1 MKDTVCA
8 IPAYVAFIKFAA
20 ISGILALLTGCTPKT
35 IKVVDTQGNPVAG
48 ALVISEQE
56 PYILQPWKLGVYIT
70 DKNGEAK
77 VVSGRGHIFKPGYF
91 PVINASEL
99 RDEILWQPQSY
110 FSATTTIYPIN
121 AEEIIPVD
129 TSVYI
134 TEHPIRKDVY
144 AIPIKVCQTVRV
156 TYDIVSDQLTAGSDT
171 AELLASQR
179 FYFAGATDGRKTSE
193 LTAENNIAFYCNHNE
208 ELYKIGVSVA
218 SKVWNQDVPVHRLT
232 LFTAKVFSE
241 KAYLQPEVK
250 CLAGKHMVSGQ
261 YRTGK
266 PRVFHSPNI
275 RNEITSFRDTI
286 PCANQSF
293 SNLLQYIESI
303 TE

>member
-1 MKDTVCA
+1 MKDTACS
-8 IPAYVAFIKFAA
+8 ILAYVAFIKFAA

-35 IKVVDTQGNPVAG
+35 IKVVDAQGNPVAG

-77 VVSGRGHIFKPGYF
+77 VVSARGHIFKPGYF

-99 RDEILWQPQSY
+99 HDEILWQPQSY
-110 FSATTTIYPIN
+110 FSSTTPIYPIDR
-121 AEEIIPVD
+121 EDVIPVN

-134 TEHPIRKDVY
+134 TEHPVSKDVY
-144 AIPIKVCQTVRV
+144 AVPIKVCPTVRV
-156 TYDIVSDQLTAGSDT
+156 TYHIADTQLTAKSDT
-171 AELLASQR
+171 PELRLSPR
-179 FYFAGATDGRKTSE
+179 FHFAGAADNMKTSE
-193 LTAENNIAFYCNHNE
+193 LTAENNLAFYCKHNE
-208 ELYKIGVSVA
+208 ELYKVGVSVA
-218 SKVWNQDVPVHRLT
+218 SQVWNKDIPAHRLT
-232 LFTAKVFSE
+232 LFTAKVSSE

-250 CLAGKHMVSGQ
+250 CFTGQHMVSGQ

-275 RNEITSFRDTI
+275 RNEMIFFRDTI

-293 SNLLQYIESI
+293 RNLLQYIESV